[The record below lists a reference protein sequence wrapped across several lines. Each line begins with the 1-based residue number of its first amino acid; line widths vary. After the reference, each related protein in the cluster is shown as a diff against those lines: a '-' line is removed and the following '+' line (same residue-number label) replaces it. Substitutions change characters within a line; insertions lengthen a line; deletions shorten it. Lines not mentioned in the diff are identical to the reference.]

1 MDIIGIVDNIIAKAV
16 NLGGSDI
23 HLEPSKA
30 NLRVRFRIDGILY
43 DQEPVTADIA
53 LQVISRIKV
62 LGYMDISEHRL
73 PQDGKYSGFK
83 LPNDKIIDIRIASF
97 PTLHGEKV
105 VLRLLDR
112 STNKLNLDN
121 LGFDKNILGNLK
133 KLSTKPNGLF
143 LVTGPTG
150 SGKTT
155 TLHSMLAYGAN
166 AEKNI
171 VTLEDPIEYHID
183 NIIQSQ
189 IYPEIGF
196 TFERGIRSLL
206 RQDPDVIMVGEIRD
220 RETAQVAIQAA
231 LTGHLVLTTLHT
243 NDAIGSLLRLLDMGI
258 EPFLVNG
265 AVTGILNQR
274 LIRKLCSC
282 SQLDTTTF
290 NSDLTKKFGL
300 SNIYG
305 PIGCNLCNNL
315 GYKGRI
321 AIGELLLVS
330 DNMRSLITRSVDFV
344 GLYNQA
350 LKDGM
355 APIVEQAISK
365 VHEGLL
371 SLNEFAKIIS

>member
-1 MDIIGIVDNIIAKAV
+1 MDIIGIVNNIISTAV

-23 HLEPSKA
+23 HLEPSKS
-30 NLRVRFRIDGILY
+30 NLRIRFRIDGILY
-43 DQEPVTADIA
+43 DQEPINSDIA

-73 PQDGKYSGFK
+73 PQDGKYSGFE
-83 LPNDKIIDIRIASF
+83 LPNKKIVDIRIASF

-112 STNKLNLDN
+112 SINKLDLDN
-121 LGFDKNILGNLK
+121 LGFDNKILVNLK
-133 KLSTKPNGLF
+133 RLSKKPTGLF

-220 RETAQVAIQAA
+220 KETAQVAIQAA

-282 SQLDTTTF
+282 AELDT
-290 NSDLTKKFGL
+290 NIIDSVLPEKFGL
-300 SNIYG
+300 SNIYK
-305 PIGCNLCNNL
+305 PVGCNLCNNL

-321 AIGELLLVS
+321 ALGELLLVS
-330 DNMRSLITRSVDFV
+330 NSIRLLVTKSIDFV

-355 APIVEQAISK
+355 IPIVEQAINK

-371 SLNEFAKIIS
+371 SLNEFVKIVS